1 MRVMIA
7 CGEPSG
13 DLYAGALASELRTR
27 QPDIDVFGMG
37 GERLRAA
44 GADLVAHYHGISVTG
59 LTEALSVVPRSLRL
73 LRTLTE
79 AARRRRP
86 AVFIAGDFPDFN
98 FRLMARMAGLG
109 IPVVYYIS
117 PQLWAWRS
125 GRMATMRKHVSKVL
139 VIFPFEQA
147 IYERAGVPVEFVG
160 HPLVEMARTAV
171 AGHDRAG
178 FLGGLGLTPA
188 APTVALLPGSR
199 RNELA
204 RHVPVL
210 AESLPLMATAQP
222 GVQFVVARAPHM
234 PEDALARMVRAA
246 GACQRPLA
254 IVADRTDD
262 ALAFS
267 DVAVTA
273 SGTATV
279 QCAIHERPMVVIY
292 KLSALTYALGKPL
305 ARVDMYAMPN
315 LVAGAR
321 IVPELI
327 QDGCTAEAVAKET
340 VALLA
345 DPTRHTRMRHALGS
359 VRDRLHVPGA
369 SARAAEA
376 VIGIAGSRRL

>member
-27 QPDIDVFGMG
+27 QPDIEVFGMG

-79 AARRRRP
+79 TARRRRP
-86 AVFIAGDFPDFN
+86 DVFVAVDFPDFN

-117 PQLWAWRS
+117 PQLWAWRA

-147 IYERAGVPVEFVG
+147 IYGRAGVPVAFVG
-160 HPLVEMARTAV
+160 HPLVEMARAAV
-171 AGHDRAG
+171 AGHDRAA
-178 FLGGLGLTPA
+178 FLGRLGLAPA

-210 AESLPLMATAQP
+210 ADSLALMAAAQP

-234 PEDALARMVRAA
+234 PDDALAPVLRAA

-254 IVADRTDD
+254 IVADGTDD
-262 ALAFS
+262 VLAFS

-305 ARVDMYAMPN
+305 AMVDMYAMPN

-327 QDGCTAEAVAKET
+327 QDACTAPAVAAET

-345 DPTRHTRMRHALGS
+345 DPVRHGHMRQALGA
-359 VRDRLHVPGA
+359 VRDQLHVAGA
-369 SARAAEA
+369 SGRAAEA
-376 VIGIAGSRRL
+376 VLRAAGTTPS

>member
-13 DLYAGALASELRTR
+13 DLYAGALAAELRGR
-27 QPDIDVFGMG
+27 QPDLEVFGMG

-44 GADLVAHYHGISVTG
+44 GAEIVAHYRGISVTG
-59 LTEALSVVPRSLRL
+59 LTEALSVVPRSFRL
-73 LRTLTE
+73 LQTLTD
-79 AARRRRP
+79 AASQRRP
-86 AVFIAGDFPDFN
+86 DVFVAVDFPDFN
-98 FRLMARMAGLG
+98 FRLMVRMARLG

-117 PQLWAWRS
+117 PQLWAWRA
-125 GRMATMRKHVSKVL
+125 GRMATMQRHVSKVL

-160 HPLVEMARTAV
+160 HPLVEMARAAV

-178 FLGGLGLTPA
+178 FLEGAGLVA
-188 APTVALLPGSR
+188 ASPTVALLPGSR
-199 RNELA
+199 KNELA

-210 AESLPLMATAQP
+210 ARSLPLIAAAQP

-234 PEDALARMVRAA
+234 ADEALAVLGRAA
-246 GACQRPLA
+246 DACGRPLA
-254 IVADRTDD
+254 VVADRTDD
-262 ALAFS
+262 VLAFA

-327 QDGCTAEAVAKET
+327 QDGCTSEAIASET
-340 VALLA
+340 VALLT
-345 DPTRHTRMRHALGS
+345 DPVRHARMRQALGA

-376 VIGIAGSRRL
+376 VIRVAGSKRS